1 MVEELKEREI
11 KMAFFKWN
19 LRERE
24 RDKHLVVEESKEEKR
39 VKKKG
44 AAFSRV

>member
-1 MVEELKEREI
+1 
-11 KMAFFKWN
+11 MAFFKRN

-24 RDKHLVVEESKEEKR
+24 RDKHLVVEESKEEER
-39 VKKKG
+39 VKKKKG